1 MPDNTDKYNEIKT
14 DGDILIMV
22 ITKPITQE
30 GYNDNFLPA
39 FKSIIEKYGAVKT
52 LVHYKDFQGWEQ
64 EASFD
69 DLKSIAEYGKYLVK
83 YAFINPPSKEV
94 FKAQLSKDML
104 PGEMRIFTEDQY
116 DEAMAWLKE

>member
-39 FKSIIEKYGAVKT
+39 FK
-52 LVHYKDFQGWEQ
+52 DFQGWEQ

-69 DLKSIAEYGKYLVK
+69 DLKSIAEYGKYLTK